1 LGDILSLTSVDRG
14 LGLRVWVWGCRVGVL
29 GFGLRVLWLTFR
41 SDFLGLTFL
50 TFWFDGCC
58 GVGSGDSGMP
68 GRLPIGHFMDEL
80 RMDEVFGFGVSFT
93 HFACIVRLMKVCNM
107 FSECPLNSLRRI

>member
-1 LGDILSLTSVDRG
+1 MA
-14 LGLRVWVWGCRVGVL
+14 W
-29 GFGLRVLWLTFR
+29 
-41 SDFLGLTFL
+41 
-50 TFWFDGCC
+50 
-58 GVGSGDSGMP
+58 
-68 GRLPIGHFMDEL
+68 RLPIGHFMDEL